1 MGGRYK
7 RRRVLVKAKEIE
19 LTEKNGLLYTEEV
32 LRGFPKAELHRHLEG
47 TFPVDCLYELSVKN
61 NLDSPR
67 DFKEFKESVQF
78 PKESKPDFLTFLNKF
93 KNDWYRS
100 YEDVYW
106 ITYNSVKNFINDGI
120 FYIELRFSPEHFA
133 LKNDFDREEVTRLI
147 VEAGNKAAGE
157 TDIIIKYLLTFN
169 RGKQTEKEMIPLY
182 NKLKKLGLPDIVG
195 IDLAGDE
202 TNYPPESFKRFF
214 ELVEKD
220 GLYKSSVHAGEIS
233 PSSQIWASIKELHA
247 ARIGHGIST
256 IRDPAL
262 QNFLKEKQVC
272 LEQCITSNYQ
282 TGSWKDERHHP
293 LGELYRKGVPVTI
306 NSDDPSIQG
315 IDLTGDYYKAMS
327 YLGLT
332 IDDLVSLNL
341 SAIKYSFNSEEVKT
355 RLKADYLK
363 RVSNFKKQY
372 GII

>member
-1 MGGRYK
+1 M
-7 RRRVLVKAKEIE
+7 KAKEAE
-19 LTEKNGLLYTEEV
+19 LVERDGLIYTEEV
-32 LRGFPKAELHRHLEG
+32 LRKFPKVELHRHLEG
-47 TFPVDCLYELSVKN
+47 TFPAEKLYELSIKN

-67 DFKEFKESVQF
+67 DFERFKESVQF
-78 PKESKPDFLTFLNKF
+78 PKDSKPDFLIFLDKF

-106 ITYNSVKNFINDGI
+106 ITYHSVKNFINDGL

-147 VEAGNKAAGE
+147 VKAGNKAAKE
-157 TDIIIKYLLTFN
+157 TNIIIKYLLTFN

-182 NKLKKLGLPDIVG
+182 NKLKKLNIPEIVG

-202 TNYPPESFKRFF
+202 TNYPPESFKKFF
-214 ELVEKD
+214 ALIQND
-220 GLYKSSVHAGEIS
+220 GIYKSTIHAGEVS

-247 ARIGHGIST
+247 DRIGHGISAVH
-256 IRDPAL
+256 DPAL
-262 QNFLKEKQVC
+262 QDYLKEKKVC

-282 TGSWKDERHHP
+282 TGSWVDERHHP

-306 NSDDPSIQG
+306 NSDDPAIQG
-315 IDLTGDYYKAMS
+315 VDLTGDYYKAMS

-341 SAIKYSFNSEEVKT
+341 MAIKYSFNNEEVKT
-355 RLKADYLK
+355 KLNTDYLK
-363 RVSNFKKQY
+363 RVRAFKKRY
-372 GII
+372 EIK